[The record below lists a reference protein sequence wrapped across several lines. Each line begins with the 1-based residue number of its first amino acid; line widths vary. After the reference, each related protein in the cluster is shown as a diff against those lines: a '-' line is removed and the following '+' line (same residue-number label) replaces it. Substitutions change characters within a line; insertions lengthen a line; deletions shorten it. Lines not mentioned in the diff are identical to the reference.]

1 MSEPTQTTSSA
12 RAREAAGRGEWQQA
26 FDLLIAGDASTP
38 LNGPD
43 LALLAGVAYAAGRL
57 DVTISAWERAHAQS
71 VQAGDHLSAAGA
83 AVRVAM
89 HLLFDTALMAPV
101 RGWIKRAE
109 RLLEGYDETPVHAW
123 LAVVRNYERLL
134 SGDFER
140 ARHWARQAI
149 AIGTKCDPA
158 AAAIGRVAEARG
170 LILTGDV
177 SQGLGLLDDAAG
189 AVVSGELDPLSTGI
203 VYCELV
209 CALQAVG
216 QYDLAEE
223 WTAAMERWRHGQP
236 VGSVHGRCRVHRA
249 EILRLRG
256 SYPEAEQEVLLAC
269 EELRPYLRREFGWP
283 LTELGRIRLRRGDIQ
298 GAEEAFLA
306 AHEVGWDP
314 QPGLALVHLAKGEVA
329 LAAQSIRA
337 ALEHPLSV
345 PSKEL
350 PPNTELRRAPLLE
363 AQVEIEVAAG
373 NLDLARAAADQL
385 SHIAVVFESKAFAA
399 SAALAHGRVA
409 LAEGDTARAR
419 HDFEQAVHLWSQ
431 VGAPYETALARMGL
445 GRAHRAEGNEERAT
459 LEFQVARMGF
469 ERVEAMDQAAEAV
482 RACGDAGR
490 DDRNARERLPRA
502 RPALG
507 GRGADENVFRREGDY
522 WSVAFEGQ
530 TVHVRDLKGLRYLA
544 RLLADPG
551 REFHV
556 LDLVAVERGRS
567 GAAGRGPERG
577 PGSSSGLDASVLL
590 DAQAKEAYR
599 RRLAEINEDI
609 EEARDLRDDER
620 AAQAEVERDFLVR
633 ELARAVGL
641 GGRNRRVDSASERA
655 RASVTRAVRQSMAR
669 IHEHHPSLGEHL
681 DRAIRTGTYCA
692 YLPDPRVP
700 PLWKL

>member
-1 MSEPTQTTSSA
+1 LA
-12 RAREAAGRGEWQQA
+12 RAREAAGRGEWRQA
-26 FDLLIAGDASTP
+26 LDLLIDADTSTP

-43 LALLAGVAYAAGRL
+43 LAFLAGVAYAAGRL

-71 VQAGDHLSAAGA
+71 VHAGDHLSAAGA

-109 RLLEGYDETPVHAW
+109 RLLEGHDETPVHAW

-134 SGDFER
+134 SGDFES
-140 ARHWARQAI
+140 AQQWAREAI
-149 AIGTKCDPA
+149 RVGTKCNPA
-158 AAAIGRVAEARG
+158 AAAIGRVAEARS
-170 LILTGDV
+170 LILAGDV
-177 SQGLGLLDDAAG
+177 SQGLELLDDAAG
-189 AVVSGELDPLSTGI
+189 AVVSGELDPLFTGI

-209 CALQAVG
+209 CALQAVA

-223 WTAAMERWRHGQP
+223 WTAAMEQWRHGQP

-256 SYPEAEQEVLLAC
+256 SFLEAEKEALVAC

-314 QPGLALVHLAKGEVA
+314 QPGLALVHLAKGEVT
-329 LAAQSIRA
+329 LAAVSIRA
-337 ALEHPLSV
+337 ALDHPLNV

-373 NLDLARAAADQL
+373 NLDLARAAADQF
-385 SHIAVVFESKAFAA
+385 SRIAVVFESKAFAA
-399 SAALAHGRVA
+399 SAALARGRVA
-409 LAEGDTARAR
+409 LADGDTARAR
-419 HDFEQAVHLWSQ
+419 RDFEAAAHLWNQ

-445 GRAHRAEGNEERAT
+445 AFTHRAEGNEERAT
-459 LEFQVARMGF
+459 LEFQVARLGF
-469 ERVEAMDQAAEAV
+469 ERVEAVDQAAEAA

-490 DDRNARERLPRA
+490 DDRSARERQPRA
-502 RPALG
+502 RPAVAL
-507 GRGADENVFRREGDY
+507 RVSDECVFRCEGDY
-522 WSVAFEGQ
+522 WLVAFGGH
-530 TVHVRDLKGLRYLA
+530 TVRLRNLKGLRYLA

-556 LDLVAVERGRS
+556 LDLVAVERGWSGDADRS
-567 GAAGRGPERG
+567 TEYGLAFSP
-577 PGSSSGLDASVLL
+577 GLDGSVLL

-609 EEARDLRDDER
+609 EEARILRDDER
-620 AAQAEVERDFLVR
+620 AAQAEAEREFLVR

-641 GGRNRRVDSASERA
+641 GGRDRRVDSASERA

-669 IHEHHPSLGEHL
+669 IHEYHPMLGEHL
-681 DRAIRTGTYCA
+681 DHAIRTGTFCA

-700 PLWKL
+700 LVWTL